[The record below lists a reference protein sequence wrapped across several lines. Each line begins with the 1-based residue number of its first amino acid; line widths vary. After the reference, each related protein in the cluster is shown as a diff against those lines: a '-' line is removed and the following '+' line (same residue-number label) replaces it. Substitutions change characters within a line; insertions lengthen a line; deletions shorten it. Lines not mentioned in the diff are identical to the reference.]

1 MESNVF
7 DLFQERGLIA
17 QVTDEDAV
25 RDLLGREK
33 ITFYTGFD
41 ATADSLHVGHF
52 MQLIVMRHM
61 QQAGHRPI
69 ILLGGGTT
77 MVGDPTGKT
86 DMRKMLTKH
95 VGHFMQLIVM
105 RHMQQAGHRPIILL
119 GGGTTMVGDPT
130 GKTDMRKMLTK
141 EQIQHNVECFKKQM
155 SKFIDVSDG
164 KALFLNNAD
173 WLLNL
178 NYIDFLREIGVHFS
192 VNKMLTKKQMSK
204 FIDVSDGKALFLNN
218 ADWLLNLNYIDFL
231 REIGV
236 HFSVNKM
243 LTYECFKTRL
253 ERGLSFIEFNYMLMQ
268 SYDFLQ
274 LARNYNCKMEF
285 GGNDQWSNIIGGVE
299 LNRRCDARD
308 VYGMTFTLL
317 TTREGKKMGKTEKGA
332 VWLDPE
338 KTSPYEFFQY
348 WRNIDDCEV
357 QNCLKLLTDVPVAEI
372 EAIDMTDGPSI
383 NRAKERLAFELTSLV
398 HSKEDAQKALDTARS
413 LFGGE
418 VDAEHMPSTVLSS
431 ELVTDGTVSLLDAMV
446 AAKLTASKGEARR
459 LVQQGGISVDGEK
472 ISDPM
477 YSLSADK
484 LSEGVV
490 IKKGKK
496 VYHKVSL

>member
-7 DLFQERGLIA
+7 DLFQDRGLIA

-41 ATADSLHVGHF
+41 ATADSL
-52 MQLIVMRHM
+52 
-61 QQAGHRPI
+61 
-69 ILLGGGTT
+69 
-77 MVGDPTGKT
+77 
-86 DMRKMLTKH
+86 H

-192 VNKMLTKKQMSK
+192 VNKMLT
-204 FIDVSDGKALFLNN
+204 
-218 ADWLLNLNYIDFL
+218 
-231 REIGV
+231 
-236 HFSVNKM
+236 
-243 LTYECFKTRL
+243 YECFKTRL

-274 LARNYNCKMEF
+274 LARNHNCKMEF